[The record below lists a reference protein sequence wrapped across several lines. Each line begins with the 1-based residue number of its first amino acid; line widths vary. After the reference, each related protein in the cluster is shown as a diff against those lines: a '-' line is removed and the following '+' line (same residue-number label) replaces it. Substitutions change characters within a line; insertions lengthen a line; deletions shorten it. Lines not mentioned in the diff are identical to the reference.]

1 MDKELL
7 RKIAKLS
14 ERLPNEVREA
24 YSRAI
29 TEFTVSLREVKEA
42 RNILL
47 FLSLP
52 NEPDTDGLIKELR
65 LQGKNIFVPVVRGEE
80 FVISA
85 YAPGDP
91 VKKGSFG
98 IREPIC
104 DTASE
109 VIPDVAVVP
118 MVAFDNAFTRLGH
131 GKGYYDR
138 YLAGKDIVKIGVC
151 YASRKFKEIPRDPND
166 VAMDV
171 IVTEEG
177 ILKGDESNRR

>member
-24 YSRAI
+24 YSRTI
-29 TEFTVSLREVKEA
+29 SEFTVSLREVKEA
-42 RNILL
+42 RNVLL

-52 NEPDTDGLIKELR
+52 NEPDTDELIAKLHA
-65 LQGKNIFVPVVRGEE
+65 QGKNIFVPVVKGEI

-91 VKKGSFG
+91 VKRGSFG
-98 IREPIC
+98 IREPQG
-104 DTASE
+104 DTAAE
-109 VIPDVAVVP
+109 VVPDVAVVP
-118 MVAFDNAFTRLGH
+118 MVAFDDAFTRLGH

-138 YLAGKDIVKIGVC
+138 YLAGKDIVKIGVS
-151 YASRKFKEIPRDPND
+151 YASRRFKEIPRDVND
-166 VAMDV
+166 VAMDI

-177 ILKGDESNRR
+177 VSRRDESYRR

>member
-7 RKIAKLS
+7 RKTAKLS
-14 ERLPNEVREA
+14 ERLPNEVREK

-29 TEFTVSLREVKEA
+29 TDFTVSLREIKEA
-42 RNILL
+42 RNVLL

-52 NEPDTDGLIKELR
+52 NEPDTDELIAKLYA
-65 LQGKNIFVPVVRGEE
+65 QGKNIFVPVVRGEE

-85 YAPGDP
+85 FAPGDP
-91 VKKGSFG
+91 VKRGSFG
-98 IREPIC
+98 IREPQG
-104 DTASE
+104 DTESD
-109 VIPDVAVVP
+109 VVPDVAVVP
-118 MVAFDNAFTRLGH
+118 MVAFDGSFTRLGH